1 MFILYVVVIS
11 IIISYFLGGRL
22 KFMLQ
27 RPLKHVWLAT
37 SGLLIQII
45 IFSNFFTSRYDD
57 AVSVIL
63 HGISYLLIISF
74 VFINR
79 KIPGILLIGI
89 GIILNATV
97 IFLNGGYMPASL
109 ESVEKTSIGRQFEI
123 LSQGSTTNN
132 SQAITEDTVLP
143 WLADIFYIPSWMP
156 FSNVFSIGDVL
167 IAIGVCI
174 YIIRC
179 MKPVDKDMEAVD
191 AK

>member
-27 RPLKHVWLAT
+27 RPFKHVWLAT

-74 VFINR
+74 VFTNR
-79 KIPGILLIGI
+79 KIPGILLIGM

-109 ESVEKTSIGRQFEI
+109 ESLKKTSIGRQFEI
-123 LSQGSTTNN
+123 LSEGYTTNN
-132 SQAITEDTVLP
+132 SQAITKDTVLP
-143 WLADIFYIPSWMP
+143 WLADIFYIPSWVP
-156 FSNVFSIGDVL
+156 FSNVFSIGDVF
-167 IAIGVCI
+167 IAIGVCV

-179 MKPVDKDMEAVD
+179 MKPVDKDMKAVD